1 MDHDRVREMLRSE
14 DAEVRRLGTMEL
26 PGLGR
31 AAPELLLLALA
42 DSDWRVRKEA
52 TQIASKL
59 PERQMTLSVLV
70 QAMGDREQIALRNAA
85 VMAMSG
91 FGKEAVAACV
101 QAYPGFD
108 ADARKL
114 VIEVLATIAEPGAAS
129 LTIGAMD
136 DADANVRAAAA
147 EGLAELRWAFG
158 EIREQAIAALRKALG
173 DSEVGVRL
181 SALVSLS
188 RLGAELPLDDLVP
201 LLAEPLLAASAYELM
216 PHTQDPDCVSLLCE
230 GILRPGV
237 ASRAATVALAGLVE
251 EAREDAP
258 GIERLSADF
267 GRDPALGQRLRLLAV
282 GSDLPVRSSA
292 LLLLGVLG
300 DPADVS
306 LLVDA
311 LGDPDVAYRA
321 ELSLQ
326 LFGEDVVAPLL
337 SASKDAPPEV
347 RGTSL
352 SMVPLLEGADSAAL
366 EALRSA
372 LSDDAAEVVV
382 AALRSLSLVGQAADL
397 PRVSKI
403 TLARDPRSMEA
414 ARSALRALAARFP
427 VEALDLA
434 RLPATQV
441 SEPASVCLLV
451 EVAAASGERER
462 EGVRDEA
469 LRSFVLRAAGHG
481 DAAVRR
487 AALDALSVLG
497 GDDAE
502 QACAFGLAD
511 EEDEV
516 TLAAVRGLGRLGQ
529 VSKLLELVHHGRD
542 PAHVG
547 AALRALADADPERAV
562 AAATPL
568 LRAKDARI
576 ASAAIEAM
584 RHAGTD
590 AYERALA
597 HALGHEEPDVVKL
610 ALAALPRDPTD
621 SGALPQGLG
630 MSLLHTSAD
639 VRRLAADLLGELG
652 GEEARGLLRARLT
665 LEGDAAVRE
674 AISAALRREP
684 AGAHDPVRTVH
695 LPR

>member
-1 MDHDRVREMLRSE
+1 VTDHDRVREMLRSE
-14 DAEVRRLGTMEL
+14 DAEVRRLGTMQL
-26 PGLGR
+26 PALGR
-31 AAPELLLLALA
+31 AAPELLLVALA

-91 FGKEAVAACV
+91 FGKEAVAACL

-114 VIEVLATIAEPGAAS
+114 VIEVLATIAEPAAAS

-136 DADANVRAAAA
+136 DADANVRVAAA

-173 DSEVGVRL
+173 DTEVGVRL

-188 RLGAELPLDDLVP
+188 RLGAELPLDDLAP
-201 LLAEPLLAASAYELM
+201 LLDEPLLAASAYELM
-216 PHTQDPDCVSLLCE
+216 PHTQDPGCVSLLCE

-258 GIERLSADF
+258 GIERLSGDF
-267 GRDPALGQRLRLLAV
+267 ARDPALGQRLRLLAV
-282 GSDLPVRSSA
+282 GNDLPVRSSA

-372 LSDDAAEVVV
+372 LSDQAAEVVV

-414 ARSALRALAARFP
+414 ARSALRALAGRFP
-427 VEALDLA
+427 SEALELA
-434 RLPATQV
+434 RLPVTQAT
-441 SEPASVCLLV
+441 EPASVCLLV
-451 EVAAASGERER
+451 EVVAAAAER
-462 EGVRDEA
+462 EGERDDA
-469 LRSFVLRAAGHG
+469 LHSFVLRAAGHG

-630 MSLLHTSAD
+630 MSLLHSSAD

-684 AGAHDPVRTVH
+684 TGAHDPVRTVH

>member
-1 MDHDRVREMLRSE
+1 MSNEERVRSMLASE
-14 DAEVRRLGTMEL
+14 DAEVRRLGTIEL
-26 PGLGR
+26 PSMGR
-31 AAPELLLLALA
+31 AAPELLLQALA

-52 TQIASKL
+52 TLVAAKL
-59 PERQMTLSVLV
+59 PEREMALSVLV

-91 FGKEAVAACV
+91 FGKDAVAACE
-101 QAYPGFD
+101 QAYPSFD

-114 VIEVLATIAEPGAAS
+114 VIEVLATVAEPGAAA
-129 LTIGAMD
+129 LITGAIG
-136 DADANVRAAAA
+136 DADPNVRSAAA

-158 EIREQAIAALRKALG
+158 DIREQAIGALRKALG
-173 DSEVGVRL
+173 DKEVGVRL
-181 SALVSLS
+181 SALVALS
-188 RLGAELPLDDLVP
+188 RLGAELPLQDLVP
-201 LLAEPLLAASAYELM
+201 LLDEPLLAASAYELM
-216 PHTQDPDCVSLLCE
+216 PHTQDPDCVSLLCA

-237 ASRAATVALAGLVE
+237 PSRAATVALAGLVE

-267 GRDPALGQRLRLLAV
+267 AKDPALGQRLRVLAV
-282 GSDLPVRSSA
+282 SDDLPVRSSA

-300 DPADVS
+300 DAADVA

-366 EALRSA
+366 DALRAA
-372 LSDDAAEVVV
+372 LADEATEVVV
-382 AALRSLSLVGQAADL
+382 AALRSLSLVGQVQDL
-397 PRVSKI
+397 PRV
-403 TLARDPRSMEA
+403 ARLTQRHDARCMEA
-414 ARSALRALAARFP
+414 ARSALRALSAKFP
-427 VEALDLA
+427 AEALALA
-434 RLPATQV
+434 RLGDTQAT
-441 SEPASVCLLV
+441 EPAAVCLLV
-451 EVAAASGERER
+451 EVAASG
-462 EGVRDEA
+462 GHRDDA
-469 LRSFVLRAAGHG
+469 LRSFVLRASGHG
-481 DAAVRR
+481 EPAVRR
-487 AALDALSVLG
+487 SALEALSVLG

-516 TLAAVRGLGRLGQ
+516 ALAAIRGLGRLGQ
-529 VSKLLELVHHGRD
+529 VSKLLDLVHHGRD

-584 RHAGTD
+584 RHAGTE
-590 AYERALA
+590 AYERALT
-597 HALGHEEPDVVKL
+597 HALGHAEPDVVKL
-610 ALAALPRDPTD
+610 ALAALPRDPSD

-630 MSLLHTSAD
+630 MSLLHTSPD

-652 GEEARGLLRARLT
+652 GDEARGLLRARLT
-665 LEGDAAVRE
+665 LEADTAVRE
-674 AISAALRREP
+674 AIAAALRREP
-684 AGAHDPVRTVH
+684 AGAHDPIRTVS